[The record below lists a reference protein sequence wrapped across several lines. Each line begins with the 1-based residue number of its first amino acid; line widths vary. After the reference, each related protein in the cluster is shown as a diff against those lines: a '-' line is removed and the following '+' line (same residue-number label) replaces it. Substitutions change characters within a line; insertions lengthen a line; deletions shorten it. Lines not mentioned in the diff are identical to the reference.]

1 MKVLGGKL
9 PACKVNCKPLGLLFR
24 KEDIASSPPLR
35 LLGKDVAKLDAEDD
49 DNPLPDSTIPGD
61 DMAC

>member
-1 MKVLGGKL
+1 M
-9 PACKVNCKPLGLLFR
+9 NCKPLGLLFR
-24 KEDIASSPPLR
+24 KEGIASSPPPR
-35 LLGKDVAKLDAEDD
+35 LLGKDVAKLDAGDD

>member
-1 MKVLGGKL
+1 LSGKL

-24 KEDIASSPPLR
+24 KEGIASSPPPR
-35 LLGKDVAKLDAEDD
+35 LLGKDVAKLDAGDD